1 MDISQYIPF
10 GRENA
15 VTREYLSKITG
26 IGERKIRCFIKLA
39 NQELSKEGKA
49 IISSSREKG
58 YWMTDNIDEMESYLR
73 EADHRIRTQREN
85 DSPIRRIVSTSKDF
99 GGD

>member
-58 YWMTDNIDEMESYLR
+58 YWMTANIDEMESSLR
-73 EADHRIRTQREN
+73 EADNRIRTQREN
-85 DSPIRRIVSTSKDF
+85 DSPIRRIVSTSKVF